1 MKKLLENKHATIIG
15 AVAVI
20 AFVAVMAIQGCDLK
34 RMIKFDVPRGVQKTV
49 DVGEQESLAS
59 AEAVYQQW
67 SNFVDSNSRQLSANI
82 EDAEGRLSLINSLT
96 SMGISAIGDASSGF
110 PGGAIMMSALSLL
123 TGWFLKRP
131 GEEKRVN
138 VEKEDSYNAGLEMAK
153 ELMDEE

>member
-1 MKKLLENKHATIIG
+1 MNAILKNKN
-15 AVAVI
+15 AVIAGGVSVI
-20 AFVAVMAIQGCDLK
+20 AFVFVMAIQGCDLQK
-34 RMIKFDVPRGVQKTV
+34 MIKFDVPRGVQKTV

-59 AEAVYQQW
+59 AAVVFQQL
-67 SNFVDSNSRQLSANI
+67 SNFVDMNSKQLSANI
-82 EDAEGRLSLINSLT
+82 EDAEGRLRLINSLT
-96 SMGISAIGDASSGF
+96 SMGIGALGDASSGI

-153 ELMDEE
+153 ELIEE

>member
-1 MKKLLENKHATIIG
+1 MNAILKNKN
-15 AVAVI
+15 AVIAGGVSVI
-20 AFVAVMAIQGCDLK
+20 AFVFVMAIQGCDLQK
-34 RMIKFDVPRGVQKTV
+34 MIKFDVPRGGQKTV

-59 AEAVYQQW
+59 ASVVFQQW
-67 SNFVDSNSRQLSANI
+67 SNFVDMNSKQLSANI
-82 EDAEGRLSLINSLT
+82 EDAEGRLRLINNLT
-96 SMGISAIGDASSGF
+96 SMGIGALGDASSGI

-153 ELMDEE
+153 ELIEE

>member
-1 MKKLLENKHATIIG
+1 
-15 AVAVI
+15 
-20 AFVAVMAIQGCDLK
+20 
-34 RMIKFDVPRGVQKTV
+34 
-49 DVGEQESLAS
+49 
-59 AEAVYQQW
+59 
-67 SNFVDSNSRQLSANI
+67 
-82 EDAEGRLSLINSLT
+82 
-96 SMGISAIGDASSGF
+96 MGISAIGDASSGF

>member
-1 MKKLLENKHATIIG
+1 MNAILKNKN
-15 AVAVI
+15 AVIAGGVSVI
-20 AFVAVMAIQGCDLK
+20 AFVFVMAIQGCDLQK
-34 RMIKFDVPRGVQKTV
+34 MIKFDVPRGVQKTV

-59 AEAVYQQW
+59 ASVVFQQW
-67 SNFVDSNSRQLSANI
+67 SNFVDMNSKQLSANI
-82 EDAEGRLSLINSLT
+82 EDAEGRLRLINNLT
-96 SMGISAIGDASSGF
+96 SMGIGALGDASSGI

-153 ELMDEE
+153 ELIEE